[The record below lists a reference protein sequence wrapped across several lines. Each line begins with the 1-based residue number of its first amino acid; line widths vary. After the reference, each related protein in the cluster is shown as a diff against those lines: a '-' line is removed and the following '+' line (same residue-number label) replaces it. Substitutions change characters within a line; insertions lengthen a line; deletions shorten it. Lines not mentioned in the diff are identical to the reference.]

1 MPEFMI
7 RGYTLDQL
15 KNMSIEEFAQKVADS
30 GTRRTL
36 LRRLKIGFPPEWE
49 NFYRK
54 CYLQLQGKYKKTVK
68 THSREVVILPSIV
81 GAKVGV
87 HNGKEFVEF
96 EIKPE
101 MVGKRLGEFAYTTK
115 KVQHSAPG
123 VGASK
128 SSKFMKAAKK

>member
-1 MPEFMI
+1 MI

-15 KNMSIEEFAQKVADS
+15 KSMSIEEFAQKVADS
-30 GTRRTL
+30 RTRRTL

-54 CYLQLQGKYKKTVK
+54 CYLQLQGKYNKTVK
-68 THSREVVILPSIV
+68 THAREIVILPSIV

-87 HNGKEFVEF
+87 YNGKEFVEF

-101 MVGKRLGEFAYTTK
+101 MIGRRLGEFVYTTK

-123 VGASK
+123 IGASK
-128 SSKFMKAAKK
+128 SSKFMKAKK

>member
-30 GTRRTL
+30 RVKRTL

-54 CYLQLQGKYKKTVK
+54 CYLQLQGKYKKTIK
-68 THSREVVILPSIV
+68 THAREIIILPSIV

-87 HNGKEFVEF
+87 YNGKEFVEF

-101 MVGKRLGEFAYTTK
+101 MIGRRLGEFVYTTK

-123 VGASK
+123 IGASK
-128 SSKFMKAAKK
+128 SSKFMKAKK

>member
-15 KNMSIEEFAQKVADS
+15 KSMSIEEFAQKVADS
-30 GTRRTL
+30 RTRRTL

-54 CYLQLQGKYKKTVK
+54 CYLQLQGKYNKTVK
-68 THSREVVILPSIV
+68 THAREIVILPSIV

-87 HNGKEFVEF
+87 YNGKEFVEF

-101 MVGKRLGEFAYTTK
+101 MIGRRLGEFVYTTK

-123 VGASK
+123 IGASK
-128 SSKFMKAAKK
+128 SSKFMKAKK

>member
-7 RGYTLDQL
+7 RGYTLNQL
-15 KNMSIEEFAQKVADS
+15 KSMSIEDFAQKVADS
-30 GTRRTL
+30 RTRRTL

-68 THSREVVILPSIV
+68 THAREIVILPSIV
-81 GAKVGV
+81 GAKVGIY
-87 HNGKEFVEF
+87 NGKEFVEF

-101 MVGKRLGEFAYTTK
+101 MIGRRLGEFVYTTK

-123 VGASK
+123 IGASK
-128 SSKFMKAAKK
+128 SSKFMKAKK

>member
-15 KNMSIEEFAQKVADS
+15 KNMSIEEFTQKVADS
-30 GTRRTL
+30 GTRRAL

-68 THSREVVILPSIV
+68 THSREIVILPSIV

-101 MVGKRLGEFAYTTK
+101 MVGKRLGEFVYTTK

-128 SSKFMKAAKK
+128 SSRFMKAAKK

>member
-15 KNMSIEEFAQKVADS
+15 KSMSIEEFAQKVADS
-30 GTRRTL
+30 RTRRTL

-54 CYLQLQGKYKKTVK
+54 CYLQIQGKYKKTVK
-68 THSREVVILPSIV
+68 THAREIVILPSIV

-87 HNGKEFVEF
+87 YNGKEFVEF

-101 MVGKRLGEFAYTTK
+101 MIGRRLGEFVYTTK

-123 VGASK
+123 IGASK
-128 SSKFMKAAKK
+128 SSKFMKAKK

>member
-15 KNMSIEEFAQKVADS
+15 KSMSIEEFAQKVADS
-30 GTRRTL
+30 RTRRTL

-68 THSREVVILPSIV
+68 THAREIVILPSIV

-87 HNGKEFVEF
+87 YNGKEFVEF

-101 MVGKRLGEFAYTTK
+101 MIGRRLGEFVYTTK

-123 VGASK
+123 IGASK
-128 SSKFMKAAKK
+128 SSKFMKAKK

>member
-15 KNMSIEEFAQKVADS
+15 KSMSIEEFAKKVADS
-30 GTRRTL
+30 RIRRTL

-54 CYLQLQGKYKKTVK
+54 CYLQLQGKYNKTVK
-68 THSREVVILPSIV
+68 THAREIVILPSIV

-87 HNGKEFVEF
+87 YNGKEFVEF

-101 MVGKRLGEFAYTTK
+101 MIGRRLGEFVYTTK

-123 VGASK
+123 IGASK
-128 SSKFMKAAKK
+128 SSKFMKAKK

>member
-30 GTRRTL
+30 GTRRAL

-68 THSREVVILPSIV
+68 THSREIVILPSIV

-128 SSKFMKAAKK
+128 SSRFMKAAKK

>member
-1 MPEFMI
+1 MI
-7 RGYTLDQL
+7 RGYTLNQL
-15 KNMSIEEFAQKVADS
+15 KSMSIEEFAQKVADS
-30 GTRRTL
+30 RTRRTL

-54 CYLQLQGKYKKTVK
+54 CYLQIQGKYKKTVK
-68 THSREVVILPSIV
+68 THAREIVILPSIV

-87 HNGKEFVEF
+87 YNGKEFVEF

-101 MVGKRLGEFAYTTK
+101 MIGRRLGEFVYTTK

-123 VGASK
+123 IGASK
-128 SSKFMKAAKK
+128 SSKFMKAKK

>member
-1 MPEFMI
+1 MI

-15 KNMSIEEFAQKVADS
+15 KNMSIEEFAKKVADS
-30 GTRRTL
+30 RIRRTL

-54 CYLQLQGKYKKTVK
+54 CYLQLQGKYKKTIK
-68 THSREVVILPSIV
+68 THAREIIILPSIV

-87 HNGKEFVEF
+87 YNGKEFVEF

-101 MVGKRLGEFAYTTK
+101 MIGRRLGEFVYTTK

-123 VGASK
+123 IGASK
-128 SSKFMKAAKK
+128 SSKFMKAKK

>member
-7 RGYTLDQL
+7 RGYTLNQL
-15 KNMSIEEFAQKVADS
+15 KSMSIEEFAQKVADS
-30 GTRRTL
+30 RTRRTL

-68 THSREVVILPSIV
+68 THAREIIILPSIV

-87 HNGKEFVEF
+87 YNGKEFVEF
-96 EIKPE
+96 EIRPE
-101 MVGKRLGEFAYTTK
+101 MIGRRLGEFVYTTK

-123 VGASK
+123 IGASK
-128 SSKFMKAAKK
+128 SSKFMKAKK

>member
-1 MPEFMI
+1 MI

-15 KNMSIEEFAQKVADS
+15 KNMSIEEFTQKVADS
-30 GTRRTL
+30 GTRRAL

-128 SSKFMKAAKK
+128 SSRFMKAAKK

>member
-1 MPEFMI
+1 MI

-15 KNMSIEEFAQKVADS
+15 KNMSIEEFTQKVADS
-30 GTRRTL
+30 GTRRAL

-68 THSREVVILPSIV
+68 THSREIVILPSIV

-128 SSKFMKAAKK
+128 SSRFMKAAKK

>member
-15 KNMSIEEFAQKVADS
+15 KSMSIEEFAQKVADNR
-30 GTRRTL
+30 TRRTL

-68 THSREVVILPSIV
+68 THAREIVILPSIV

-87 HNGKEFVEF
+87 YNGKEFIEF
-96 EIKPE
+96 EIRPE
-101 MVGKRLGEFAYTTK
+101 MIGRRLGEFVYTTK

-123 VGASK
+123 IGASK
-128 SSKFMKAAKK
+128 SSKFMKAKK

>member
-7 RGYTLDQL
+7 RGYTLNQL
-15 KNMSIEEFAQKVADS
+15 KSMSIEEFAQKVADS
-30 GTRRTL
+30 RTRRTL

-68 THSREVVILPSIV
+68 THAREIVILPSIV

-87 HNGKEFVEF
+87 YNGKEFVEF

-101 MVGKRLGEFAYTTK
+101 MIGRRLGEFVYTTK

-123 VGASK
+123 IGASK
-128 SSKFMKAAKK
+128 SSKFMKAKK

>member
-15 KNMSIEEFAQKVADS
+15 KSMSIEEFAQKVADNR
-30 GTRRTL
+30 TRRTL

-54 CYLQLQGKYKKTVK
+54 CYLQIQGKYKKTVK
-68 THSREVVILPSIV
+68 THAREMEILPSIV

-87 HNGKEFVEF
+87 YNGKEFVEF

-101 MVGKRLGEFAYTTK
+101 MIGRRLGEFVYTTK

-123 VGASK
+123 IGASK
-128 SSKFMKAAKK
+128 SSKFMKAKK

>member
-15 KNMSIEEFAQKVADS
+15 KSMSIEEFAKKVADS
-30 GTRRTL
+30 RIRRTL

-54 CYLQLQGKYKKTVK
+54 CYLQLQGKYNKTVK
-68 THSREVVILPSIV
+68 THAREIIILPSIV
-81 GAKVGV
+81 GARVGV
-87 HNGKEFVEF
+87 YNGKEFVEF

-101 MVGKRLGEFAYTTK
+101 MIGRRLGEFVYTTK

-123 VGASK
+123 IGASK
-128 SSKFMKAAKK
+128 SSKFMKAKK

>member
-1 MPEFMI
+1 MI

-15 KNMSIEEFAQKVADS
+15 KNMSIEEFTQKVADS
-30 GTRRTL
+30 GTRRAL

-68 THSREVVILPSIV
+68 THSREIVILPSIV

-101 MVGKRLGEFAYTTK
+101 MVGKRLGEFVYTTK

-128 SSKFMKAAKK
+128 SSRFMKAAKK

>member
-15 KNMSIEEFAQKVADS
+15 KDMGIEEFAQKVADS
-30 GTRRTL
+30 RTRRIL
-36 LRRLKIGFPPEWE
+36 LRKLKIGFPPEWE

-54 CYLQLQGKYKKTVK
+54 CYLQLQGKYRKTIK
-68 THSREVVILPSIV
+68 THAREIIILPSIV

-87 HNGKEFVEF
+87 YNGKEFVEF

-101 MVGKRLGEFAYTTK
+101 MIGRRLGEFIHTTK
-115 KVQHSAPG
+115 NVQHSAPG
-123 VGASK
+123 IGASK
-128 SSKFMKAAKK
+128 SSKFMKAKK

>member
-7 RGYTLDQL
+7 RGYTLNQL
-15 KNMSIEEFAQKVADS
+15 KSMSIEEFAQKVADS
-30 GTRRTL
+30 RTRRTL

-68 THSREVVILPSIV
+68 THAREIVILPSIV

-87 HNGKEFVEF
+87 YNGKEFVEF
-96 EIKPE
+96 EIRPE
-101 MVGKRLGEFAYTTK
+101 MIGRRLGEFVYTTK

-123 VGASK
+123 IGASK
-128 SSKFMKAAKK
+128 SSKFMKAKK

>member
-15 KNMSIEEFAQKVADS
+15 KSMSIEEFARKVANS
-30 GTRRTL
+30 RTRRTL

-54 CYLQLQGKYKKTVK
+54 CYLQLQGKYNKTVK
-68 THSREVVILPSIV
+68 THAREIVILPSIV
-81 GAKVGV
+81 GARVGV
-87 HNGKEFVEF
+87 YNGKEFVEF

-101 MVGKRLGEFAYTTK
+101 MIGRRLGEFVYTTK

-123 VGASK
+123 IGASK
-128 SSKFMKAAKK
+128 SSKFMKAKK

>member
-1 MPEFMI
+1 MI
-7 RGYTLDQL
+7 RGYTLNQL
-15 KNMSIEEFAQKVADS
+15 KSMSIEEFAQKVADNR
-30 GTRRTL
+30 TRRTL

-68 THSREVVILPSIV
+68 AHAREIIILPSIV

-87 HNGKEFVEF
+87 YNGKEFIEF
-96 EIKPE
+96 EIRPE
-101 MVGKRLGEFAYTTK
+101 MIGRRLGEFVYTTK

-123 VGASK
+123 IGASK
-128 SSKFMKAAKK
+128 SSKFMKAKK

>member
-1 MPEFMI
+1 MPEFML

-15 KNMSIEEFAQKVADS
+15 KSMSIEEFAQKVADS
-30 GTRRTL
+30 RTRRTL
-36 LRRLKIGFPPEWE
+36 LRRLKLGFPPEWE

-68 THSREVVILPSIV
+68 THAREIVILPAIV

-87 HNGKEFVEF
+87 YNGKEFVEF

-101 MVGKRLGEFAYTTK
+101 MIGRRLGEFVYTTK

-123 VGASK
+123 IGASK
-128 SSKFMKAAKK
+128 SSKFLKAKK

>member
-1 MPEFMI
+1 MI

-15 KNMSIEEFAQKVADS
+15 KSMSIEEFAQKVADS
-30 GTRRTL
+30 RTRRTL
-36 LRRLKIGFPPEWE
+36 LRRLKVGFPPEWE

-54 CYLQLQGKYKKTVK
+54 CYLQLQGKYNKTVK
-68 THSREVVILPSIV
+68 THAREIVILPSIV

-87 HNGKEFVEF
+87 YNGKEFVEF

-101 MVGKRLGEFAYTTK
+101 MIGRRLGEFVYTTK

-123 VGASK
+123 IGASK
-128 SSKFMKAAKK
+128 SSKFMKAKK

>member
-15 KNMSIEEFAQKVADS
+15 KSMSIEEFAKNVADS
-30 GTRRTL
+30 RTRRAL

-49 NFYRK
+49 NFYKK
-54 CYLQLQGKYKKTVK
+54 CYLQLQGKYKKTIK
-68 THSREVVILPSIV
+68 THSREIIILPSIV

-87 HNGKEFVEF
+87 YDGKEFVEF

-101 MVGKRLGEFAYTTK
+101 MIGRRLGEFVHTTK

-123 VGASK
+123 IGASK
-128 SSKFMKAAKK
+128 SSKFMKAKK

>member
-1 MPEFMI
+1 MI

-15 KNMSIEEFAQKVADS
+15 KSMSIEEFAQKVADS
-30 GTRRTL
+30 RTRRTL

-49 NFYRK
+49 NFYKK

-68 THSREVVILPSIV
+68 THAREIVILPSIV

-87 HNGKEFVEF
+87 YNGKEFVEF

-101 MVGKRLGEFAYTTK
+101 MIGRRLGEFVYTTK

-123 VGASK
+123 IGASK
-128 SSKFMKAAKK
+128 SSKFMKAKK

>member
-1 MPEFMI
+1 MI

-15 KNMSIEEFAQKVADS
+15 KSMSIEEFAQKVADNR
-30 GTRRTL
+30 TRRTL

-68 THSREVVILPSIV
+68 THAREIVILPSIV

-87 HNGKEFVEF
+87 YNGKEFIEF
-96 EIKPE
+96 EIRHE
-101 MVGKRLGEFAYTTK
+101 MNGRRLGEFVYTTK

-123 VGASK
+123 IGASK
-128 SSKFMKAAKK
+128 SSKFMKAKK

>member
-15 KNMSIEEFAQKVADS
+15 KSMSIEEFAQKVADS
-30 GTRRTL
+30 RVKRTL

-54 CYLQLQGKYKKTVK
+54 CYLQLQGKYNKTVK
-68 THSREVVILPSIV
+68 THAREIVILPSIV

-87 HNGKEFVEF
+87 YNGKEFVEF

-101 MVGKRLGEFAYTTK
+101 MIGRRLGEFVYTTK

-123 VGASK
+123 IGASK
-128 SSKFMKAAKK
+128 SSKFMKAKK

>member
-7 RGYTLDQL
+7 RGYKLNQL
-15 KNMSIEEFAQKVADS
+15 KSMSIEEFAQKVADS
-30 GTRRTL
+30 RTKRTL

-68 THSREVVILPSIV
+68 THAREIVILPSIV

-87 HNGKEFVEF
+87 YNGKEFVEF

-101 MVGKRLGEFAYTTK
+101 MIGRRLGEFVYTTK

-123 VGASK
+123 IGASK
-128 SSKFMKAAKK
+128 SSKFMKAKK

>member
-7 RGYTLDQL
+7 RGYTLNQL
-15 KNMSIEEFAQKVADS
+15 KSMSIEEFAQKVADS
-30 GTRRTL
+30 RTRRTL

-54 CYLQLQGKYKKTVK
+54 CYLQIQGKYKKTVK
-68 THSREVVILPSIV
+68 THAREIVILPSIV

-87 HNGKEFVEF
+87 YNGKEFVEF

-101 MVGKRLGEFAYTTK
+101 MIGRRLGEFVYTTK

-123 VGASK
+123 IGASK
-128 SSKFMKAAKK
+128 SSKFMKAKK

>member
-30 GTRRTL
+30 GTRRAL

-68 THSREVVILPSIV
+68 THSREIVILPSIV

-101 MVGKRLGEFAYTTK
+101 MVGKRLGEFVYTTK

-128 SSKFMKAAKK
+128 SSRFMKAAKK

>member
-15 KNMSIEEFAQKVADS
+15 KSMSIEEFAQKVADS
-30 GTRRTL
+30 RTRRTL
-36 LRRLKIGFPPEWE
+36 LRRLKVGFPPEWE

-54 CYLQLQGKYKKTVK
+54 CYLQLQGKYNKTVK
-68 THSREVVILPSIV
+68 THAREIVILPSIV

-87 HNGKEFVEF
+87 YNGKEFVEF

-101 MVGKRLGEFAYTTK
+101 MIGRRLGEFVYTTK

-123 VGASK
+123 IGASK
-128 SSKFMKAAKK
+128 SSKFMKAKK